1 MCSPMTKEE
10 RQASILREQANSVQ
24 PSPRMALT
32 ELETKV
38 YNTIKEIIEFEDL
51 YCVHV
56 KGIWR
61 ETDLSIAQVKGCIGS
76 LIKKGAVA
84 EVELNHFEHLE
95 I

>member
-10 RQASILREQANSVQ
+10 RK
-24 PSPRMALT
+24 ALT

-38 YNTIKEIIEFEDL
+38 YNTIKEIIEFEDV

-56 KGIWR
+56 KGIWQ
-61 ETDLSIAQVKGCIGS
+61 ETDLNISQVKGCIGS

-84 EVELNHFEHLE
+84 EVEPNHFEHLE